1 MRHQRKVDEH
11 FVVHELIA
19 LGCLQGA
26 VEHKGPP
33 VHHVV
38 VVKPSKPKPS
48 KHETENPVR
57 ASKHE
62 SENVQRAGHE
72 PENPVARAHA
82 LKQAPEH
89 PPKPEHAAKAKAN
102 GKSDGPKLQHEHP
115 AKTIPQKPLPP
126 VVTTAAKPDHGSG
139 NGKKGATTTT
149 TTTATT
155 TATTGETPSDNGLRG
170 NGNPK
175 K

>member
-1 MRHQRKVDEH
+1 MRAD
-11 FVVHELIA
+11 
-19 LGCLQGA
+19 
-26 VEHKGPP
+26 
-33 VHHVV
+33 
-38 VVKPSKPKPS
+38 
-48 KHETENPVR
+48 
-57 ASKHE
+57 KHE
-62 SENVQRAGHE
+62 SENSQRARPE
-72 PENPVARAHA
+72 PENPVARVHA
-82 LKQAPEH
+82 QKQAPA
-89 PPKPEHAAKAKAN
+89 EHAAKVEAN

-139 NGKKGATTTT
+139 NGKEGATTTT